1 MPDRENEI
9 GALWE
14 RTSSKGTTYW
24 TGKVNGV
31 DVVIFASR
39 SDNPN
44 APTHRVYKS
53 EPRPSAASTQNRTG
67 GDW

>member
-9 GALWE
+9 GALWQ
-14 RTSSKGTTYW
+14 RTSAKGTTYW

-31 DVVIFASR
+31 DVVIFSAS
-39 SDNPN
+39 SDNPK

-53 EPRPSAASTQNRTG
+53 EPRQAQPQQRDD
-67 GDW
+67 DWR

>member
-14 RTSSKGTTYW
+14 KTSAKGTTYW
-24 TGKVNGV
+24 TGNVNGV
-31 DVVIFASR
+31 AVVIFR
-39 SDNPN
+39 SAGDNPK

-53 EPRPSAASTQNRTG
+53 EPRQAATTTSKDG
-67 GDW
+67 WD

>member
-14 RTSSKGTTYW
+14 KTSKKGTKYW
-24 TGKVNGV
+24 SGKVNGV
-31 DVVIFASR
+31 DVIVFAAS
-39 SDNPN
+39 SDNPK

-53 EPRPSAASTQNRTG
+53 EPRQAAAPQRDDDG
-67 GDW
+67 WK